1 MSMSL
6 QIKGT
11 YKNNKKNTI
20 GTHCPQNRTVFS
32 IEEAKYLKDMFKKH
46 FENNLDKFKKVE
58 IKAWCDGHEILNS
71 KVEIDCLKNEPF
83 TTLNQ
88 IIRHTEDLSYYY
100 TNNREE

>member
-20 GTHCPQNRTVFS
+20 GTHCPQNRTVFT
-32 IEEAKYLKDMFKKH
+32 IEESKHLKDMFKKH

-58 IKAWCDGHEILNS
+58 IKAWCDGYEILNS
-71 KVEIDCLKNEPF
+71 KLDIDYLKNEPF
-83 TTLNQ
+83 TTLNK
-88 IIRHTEDLSYYY
+88 IIRHAEDLSYYY
-100 TNNREE
+100 TNREE